1 MGLAAADEESST
13 FCAGILSSRAHLPGL
28 LPPAPTTA
36 PALFVHVQYPLL
48 AKLLPFK
55 SSSIVAMASID
66 FDVLMA
72 VS

>member
-1 MGLAAADEESST
+1 MPES
-13 FCAGILSSRAHLPGL
+13 FPAELNWLVL

-66 FDVLMA
+66 FDGGFVTDDQKDDVA
-72 VS
+72 